1 MVQVLLL
8 LLGLYHF
15 TNRKSS
21 KSVAVRLTVTVR
33 VSFLIPSAETRGR
46 EVLISFIRERG
57 QDGNDVGDEC
67 RFVRQ
72 GPLRLRRCFVNANNY
87 NICTFMFSQTVTCI
101 QLAFKLIG
109 CTLYQILY
117 HELRYLSSS
126 NRYILTY
133 FKQTLAS
140 VTFRST

>member
-57 QDGNDVGDEC
+57 
-67 RFVRQ
+67 
-72 GPLRLRRCFVNANNY
+72 
-87 NICTFMFSQTVTCI
+87 
-101 QLAFKLIG
+101 
-109 CTLYQILY
+109 
-117 HELRYLSSS
+117 
-126 NRYILTY
+126 
-133 FKQTLAS
+133 
-140 VTFRST
+140 